1 MVKNFQLLRIYR
13 TQLYWYLCS
22 PYFQS
27 VYFDSASIQA
37 PCTLKRKE
45 NRHLDCFN
53 KVAMLLLV
61 SKRPYIWT
69 YAPNRPRIVQCYIY
83 CNCFSYIFYSHFH
96 LYFFEKR
103 GRETSQQ
110 RTQSKNRVSG
120 EEFLKTIITVAFV
133 KIIILAPTSIDRLIS
148 GWSVT
153 HIDDFDNF
161 LEENMIFFEMYSLN
175 SAINPFLYI
184 WFGLKT
190 IEKPFF
196 CCFVGIVVRNF

>member
-1 MVKNFQLLRIYR
+1 MYPIDLV
-13 TQLYWYLCS
+13 LYNVI
-22 PYFQS
+22 FIVIAS
-27 VYFDSASIQA
+27 VTFFI
-37 PCTLKRKE
+37 
-45 NRHLDCFN
+45 
-53 KVAMLLLV
+53 
-61 SKRPYIWT
+61 
-69 YAPNRPRIVQCYIY
+69 
-83 CNCFSYIFYSHFH
+83 YIFTCISSK
-96 LYFFEKR
+96 KR

-120 EEFLKTIITVAFV
+120 EEFLKAIITVGFV

-175 SAINPFLYI
+175 SAISPFLYI